1 MRLMSRK
8 KGPTP
13 VLICSVLI
21 FFQIIGLDYLIVL
34 SLNNGA
40 SSLIGLSALLMG
52 VIIILFSVLEFKRN
66 KTTINPFKS
75 SSVLITNKLYSYTR
89 NPMYLGMLI
98 ILLGNGLILSNLGT
112 IFIAFLFIPIMNMRV
127 IKYEEIMLDIEFTE
141 RYKSYK
147 QRVRRWL

>member
-34 SLNNGA
+34 SLNNEA

-141 RYKSYK
+141 RYKLYK

>member
-98 ILLGNGLILSNLGT
+98 ILLGNGLILGNLGT

>member
-66 KTTINPFKS
+66 KTTISPFKS

>member
-34 SLNNGA
+34 SLNNEA
-40 SSLIGLSALLMG
+40 ISLIGLSALLMG

>member
-34 SLNNGA
+34 SLNNEA

-52 VIIILFSVLEFKRN
+52 IIIILFSVLEFKRN

>member
-34 SLNNGA
+34 SLNNEA

-66 KTTINPFKS
+66 KTTIWVDYQDEFDKAKLKSDYNHMSQFKFDS
-75 SSVLITNKLYSYTR
+75 NDIKAFGILGVSVGLKWEKILYLTGQEKIV
-89 NPMYLGMLI
+89 MI
-98 ILLGNGLILSNLGT
+98 
-112 IFIAFLFIPIMNMRV
+112 
-127 IKYEEIMLDIEFTE
+127 
-141 RYKSYK
+141 
-147 QRVRRWL
+147 

>member
-34 SLNNGA
+34 SLNNEA

-52 VIIILFSVLEFKRN
+52 VIIILFSVLDQNE
-66 KTTINPFKS
+66 
-75 SSVLITNKLYSYTR
+75 
-89 NPMYLGMLI
+89 
-98 ILLGNGLILSNLGT
+98 
-112 IFIAFLFIPIMNMRV
+112 
-127 IKYEEIMLDIEFTE
+127 
-141 RYKSYK
+141 
-147 QRVRRWL
+147 

>member
-34 SLNNGA
+34 SLNNEA

>member
-34 SLNNGA
+34 SLNNEA

-141 RYKSYK
+141 RATSYK

>member
-34 SLNNGA
+34 SLNNEA

-98 ILLGNGLILSNLGT
+98 ILLGNGLILGNLGT

>member
-34 SLNNGA
+34 SLNNEA

-112 IFIAFLFIPIMNMRV
+112 IFIAFSFIPIMNMRV

>member
-1 MRLMSRK
+1 
-8 KGPTP
+8 
-13 VLICSVLI
+13 
-21 FFQIIGLDYLIVL
+21 
-34 SLNNGA
+34 
-40 SSLIGLSALLMG
+40 
-52 VIIILFSVLEFKRN
+52 
-66 KTTINPFKS
+66 
-75 SSVLITNKLYSYTR
+75 
-89 NPMYLGMLI
+89 MYLGMLI

>member
-34 SLNNGA
+34 SLNNEA

-127 IKYEEIMLDIEFTE
+127 IKYEEIMLDIDFTE

>member
-34 SLNNGA
+34 SLNNEA

-52 VIIILFSVLEFKRN
+52 VIIILFSALEFKRN